1 VTPHWDRDA
10 LAASPR
16 FASLHPVL
24 AQLPADRAPGL
35 DDLNALAASRGLF
48 NAERRA
54 VRFVRAEGPLDYET
68 HVHATG
74 EVPTRDASWHDL
86 FNALAWLGFPAAKSA
101 INRLHAAHRAGG
113 AQGRGTPRDVLTL
126 FDEDGL
132 VMATSDASL
141 AALLRGFR
149 WRELFVERRA
159 DVIRDARFL
168 GFGHALHEKLL
179 APFRGLTAKVVVVE
193 VGRTSLEGSTDALLA
208 HADAAVAA
216 ALDDPALLASTRSL
230 APLPVQGIP
239 GWYDA
244 NEDPAFYDDTGQ
256 FRSGRRK

>member
-1 VTPHWDRDA
+1 VTPRWDRDA

-16 FASLHPVL
+16 FAALHALL
-24 AQLPADRAPGL
+24 AQLPAERAPSL
-35 DDLNALAASRGLF
+35 DELNALAASRGLV
-48 NAERRA
+48 NAAGRP

-74 EVPTRDASWHDL
+74 EVPTRDATWHDR
-86 FNALAWLGFPAAKSA
+86 FNALAWLAFPAAKAA
-101 INRLHAAHRAGG
+101 INRLHAAHRAEG
-113 AQGRGTPRDVLTL
+113 AQGRGTARDVLTL

-132 VMATSDASL
+132 LMATADTQL
-141 AALLRGFR
+141 ADLLRGFR
-149 WRELFVERRA
+149 WRELFVQRRA
-159 DVIRDARFL
+159 DVRRDARFL

-193 VGRTSLEGSTDALLA
+193 VDRASLDGP
-208 HADAAVAA
+208 AA
-216 ALDDPALLASTRSL
+216 ALVAKVDASLAAMLDSATLLASTRSL

-239 GWYDA
+239 GWWEA
-244 NEDPAFYDDTGQ
+244 NEDPAFYDDAGQ

>member
-1 VTPHWDRDA
+1 MTPHWDRDA

-16 FASLHPVL
+16 FAALHPL
-24 AQLPADRAPGL
+24 IAQLPADRAPTL
-35 DDLNALAASRGLF
+35 DELNALAASRGLV
-48 NAERRA
+48 NADGRA
-54 VRFVRAEGPLDYET
+54 VRFVRTEGPLEYET

-86 FNALAWLGFPAAKSA
+86 FNALAWLAFPAAKAA

-113 AQGRGTPRDVLTL
+113 AGGRGTVRDVLTL

-132 VMATSDASL
+132 VMATAEATL
-141 AALLRGFR
+141 ADRLRGFR
-149 WRELFVERRA
+149 WRELFVEHRA
-159 DVIRDARFL
+159 EVIRDVRFL

-179 APFRGLTAKVVVVE
+179 APFRGLTAKVLVVDADVRMLHGPE
-193 VGRTSLEGSTDALLA
+193 DALLA
-208 HADAAVAA
+208 HVDAAVATMLNDA
-216 ALDDPALLASTRSL
+216 SLLASTRSL

-239 GWYDA
+239 GWWAA
-244 NEDPAFYDDTGQ
+244 NEDPSFYDDTGQ